1 VTAVNNSDS
10 KVYLD
15 DVLGFIRELAQIYL
29 DRHGSI
35 PEIIVAVGG
44 TALAAHHIRDAS
56 NDIDLYLSDVDDDIV
71 AMLNKAGRDKF
82 GPQFRLDVTP
92 VNTIW
97 GHMAIKDIEQSP
109 PFDTIAVGGR
119 NVVLRALTLETCYLL
134 KAAAGRERDLHDL
147 STIAPHVTFDS
158 VVQRANQTLG
168 WVGDRKRLPEYLE
181 TLSCMLA
188 RDFGKSLEETD
199 SLIAMPDAVRIK
211 IAEMR
216 RVRDAR
222 IAVLLER
229 AIERAADT
237 IRPNPDRPAQLIFDV
252 MASGA
257 AEQVRAIAA
266 SRPDLVTT
274 VAARIMRNIAPER
287 FKKWVE
293 ESGYVKSD
301 DAP

>member
-1 VTAVNNSDS
+1 VNDSAS
-10 KVYLD
+10 KVHLD
-15 DVLGFIRELAQIYL
+15 DVLGFIRELAQIHL

-56 NDIDLYLSDVDDDIV
+56 HDVDLYLSDVDDDIV
-71 AMLNKAGRDKF
+71 ETLNKAGYDKF

-97 GHMAIKDIEQSP
+97 GYMAIKDIEQSP
-109 PFDTIAVGGR
+109 PFDTIVVGGR
-119 NVVLRALTLETCYLL
+119 SVVLRALTLETCYLL

-147 STIAPHVTFDS
+147 SAIAPHVTFDS

-168 WVGDRKRLPEYLE
+168 WIGDRKRLPEYLE
-181 TLSCMLA
+181 TLSRMLV
-188 RDFGKSLEETD
+188 RDFRKSLAETD
-199 SLIAMPDAVRIK
+199 SAIAMPDAVRIK
-211 IAEMR
+211 ITEMR
-216 RVRDAR
+216 RVWEAR

-229 AIERAADT
+229 AIERVAAT
-237 IRPNPDRPAQLIFDV
+237 IRPDPDQPTRLIFDV

-257 AEQVRAIAA
+257 SKQVREIAA

-274 VAARIMRNIAPER
+274 VAARIMKNMAPER

-293 ESGYVKSD
+293 ERGGVAQSD